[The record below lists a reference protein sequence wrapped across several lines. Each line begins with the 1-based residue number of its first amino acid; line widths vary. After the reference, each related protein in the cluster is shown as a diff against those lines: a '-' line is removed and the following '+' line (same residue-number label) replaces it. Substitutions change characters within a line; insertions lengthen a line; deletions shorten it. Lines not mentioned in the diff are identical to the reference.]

1 MTEKKKTKLE
11 QNFTFGPDG
20 EIIKN
25 DVILPRKRGTSPA
38 PLLKKERIK
47 TNVKT
52 SDIDQSLGQ
61 DLEIEINQDPGHN
74 SNVDSGQESD
84 QALNSLVNPD
94 AKINNKDKLVGKKPQ
109 MGHLK
114 ASKLSVTERDEEKY
128 IIDNDIS

>member
-1 MTEKKKTKLE
+1 MTEKKKTNLE

-25 DVILPRKRGTSPA
+25 DVILPRKRGSSPA
-38 PLLKKERIK
+38 PLPKKERIK

-61 DLEIEINQDPGHN
+61 DLELEINQDPGHN
-74 SNVDSGQESD
+74 SSVDSGQESD
-84 QALNSLVNPD
+84 QALNSLVNPV
-94 AKINNKDKLVGKKPQ
+94 AKINKDKLVGKKPQ

-128 IIDNDIS
+128 ILDNDIS